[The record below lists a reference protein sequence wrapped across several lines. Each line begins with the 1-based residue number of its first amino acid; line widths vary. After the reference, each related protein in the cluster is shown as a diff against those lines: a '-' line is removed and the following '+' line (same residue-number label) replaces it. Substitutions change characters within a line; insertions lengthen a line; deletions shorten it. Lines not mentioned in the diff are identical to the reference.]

1 MGLMEMSVS
10 GAVLIL
16 VILAVRAAL
25 WNRLPKR
32 TFAALWL
39 IALIRLLVPF
49 SVPSAWSAYSLMQ
62 NVFPG
67 NVQQSGAVQNQ
78 RQQPSQ
84 AQDPAGHPAEYTA
97 EYITGYTGTD
107 PFSEDVSENI
117 SEDVSGE
124 MPPVPGTASE
134 GFSIHT
140 ILQAADSSIRTIL
153 QAAGAASA
161 DATIRSILQAVW
173 AVGCLAGMLFFGWV
187 YCGCFRE
194 FQMSLPMEGGFLRNW
209 HETHPLRRKLSI
221 RRSDRIASPLSYG
234 IRRPVILLP
243 KSVKGSDRFRL
254 RYILEHEFVHILRF
268 DAAVKLFMAAA
279 LCVHWFNPLVYL
291 MYIFFNRDLEFACD
305 EEVVCRFGEEEKA
318 AYAMALIE
326 MEEEKSGL
334 HPLGNHFS
342 KNAIEER
349 IGAIM
354 RMKKMPRAVHALSIA
369 VVLSVTL
376 LFATSSKAGG
386 AAENT
391 AQREKPAQE
400 TEKQMAAEKEAKAA
414 VDAAVQRQ
422 NGVTAAKREAEN
434 TAKEAAKEAAEKA
447 AKEVQRQIA
456 DKLADAAAEADSA
469 ESCEDAAYAIFQS
482 DEYPTYK
489 KFGLIYN
496 RRTGNLM
503 YKDKTVG
510 YFKDEVSPGVYT
522 RLVRGSGQVSITVK
536 RNSSGKVVGFSAVP
550 FDEIS
555 LSGEIAEEGSAVI
568 IQQAEGTESK
578 VYVTIFSGGE
588 RTASTSE
595 ETEKQYQVLAEAT
608 EAEAISDSD
617 DPNAAKNSIPKEYAK
632 LGVTVSGKSGSLW
645 MYQGKGI
652 AMLYDKDHGTYAN
665 DSIPEKKAVYLEVKR
680 DKKGRVT
687 SLHEVTKSKM
697 LVSSIFL

>member
-1 MGLMEMSVS
+1 MSLMEMSVS

-25 WNRLPKR
+25 WDRLPKR
-32 TFAALWL
+32 TFVALWL
-39 IALIRLLVPF
+39 VALIRLLVPV

-62 NVFPG
+62 NMIAG
-67 NVQQSGAVQNQ
+67 NTQQSGAGANL
-78 RQQPSQ
+78 RQQSSQ
-84 AQDPAGHPAEYTA
+84 AQDQADYTA
-97 EYITGYTGTD
+97 EFTAEYAGTD
-107 PFSEDVSENI
+107 TFSD
-117 SEDVSGE
+117 
-124 MPPVPGTASE
+124 MPPEEITENTSEKMTSASGTASAE
-134 GFSIHT
+134 VW
-140 ILQAADSSIRTIL
+140 LRTIL
-153 QAAGAASA
+153 QAGGTVSG
-161 DATIRSILQAVW
+161 DAPNRPILQAVW
-173 AVGCLAGMLFFGWV
+173 VVGGLAGMLFFGWV

-194 FQMSLPMEGGFLRNW
+194 FQMSLPMEDGFLRNW
-209 HETHPLRRKLSI
+209 LETHSLRRKLSI

-305 EEVVCRFGEEEKA
+305 EEVVRRFGEEEKA

-354 RMKKMPRAVHALSIA
+354 KMKKMPRAVHVLSIA

-376 LFATSSKAGG
+376 LFATSSKAAG

-391 AQREKPAQE
+391 AKQ
-400 TEKQMAAEKEAKAA
+400 EKQVQKEIEEQIQKKEKELEKQIPGKKQELEEKIRMKEKELNQKRENVDQLVMEIEQMREEQESLRLAQDEKERQKFFEENYGNFGIHYNLSDYRLYQNETPIRFFIDRGGPVWADNEGEIVVRVLYDEKGKVSGLFAEDAEDAAGA
-414 VDAAVQRQ
+414 VD
-422 NGVTAAKREAEN
+422 VTEASK
-434 TAKEAAKEAAEKA
+434 TGTEAQGEAPAE
-447 AKEVQRQIA
+447 
-456 DKLADAAAEADSA
+456 
-469 ESCEDAAYAIFQS
+469 AAYAISRS

-489 KFGLIYN
+489 KFGLSYN
-496 RRTGNLM
+496 RRTGYLM

-522 RLVRGSGQVSITVK
+522 RFVEDSGQLAITVK

-550 FDEIS
+550 LDEIS
-555 LSGEIAEEGSAVI
+555 LSGGSAEEGSAVI
-568 IQQAEGTESK
+568 IQQAEDTESTEN
-578 VYVTIFSGGE
+578 VTIFSGRE
-588 RTASTSE
+588 RSASTSE
-595 ETEKQYQVLAEAT
+595 TTGKQ
-608 EAEAISDSD
+608 
-617 DPNAAKNSIPKEYAK
+617 
-632 LGVTVSGKSGSLW
+632 
-645 MYQGKGI
+645 
-652 AMLYDKDHGTYAN
+652 
-665 DSIPEKKAVYLEVKR
+665 
-680 DKKGRVT
+680 
-687 SLHEVTKSKM
+687 
-697 LVSSIFL
+697 